1 MLQSFIDGAINDY
14 TTAELAEF
22 EAEDAAASGASDD
35 GISSGALAGAVIGTA
50 LVAVALM
57 TVYSERQRRQNE
69 KSQPTTSS
77 QPHRPSVS
85 VTESNIGII
94 PGSSTV
100 QNQRPSLTRSVSYEG
115 ALDDIGVD
123 ENAFVQMENQKV
135 ALRSIRRTNPAYVES
150 TYFPSTGE
158 VEEEIAGV
166 DKQENA

>member
-22 EAEDAAASGASDD
+22 EAEDAGASGVSDD

-57 TVYSERQRRQNE
+57 TVYSERQRKRIEFPQSTSN
-69 KSQPTTSS
+69 QPR
-77 QPHRPSVS
+77 RPSFS
-85 VTESNIGII
+85 VTESKIGII
-94 PGSSTV
+94 SGSSTV
-100 QNQRPSLTRSVSYEG
+100 QNRRPSLTRSLSYEG
-115 ALDDIGVD
+115 ALDDVGVD
-123 ENAFVQMENQKV
+123 ENAFVQIENQKV
-135 ALRSIRRTNPAYVES
+135 ALRSVRRTNPAYIES
-150 TYFPSTGE
+150 TYFPSTGD

>member
-57 TVYSERQRRQNE
+57 TVYSERQRKRTE
-69 KSQPTTSS
+69 KPQSAISNR
-77 QPHRPSVS
+77 PHRPSLS
-85 VTESNIGII
+85 ATETKIGIT
-94 PGSSTV
+94 PGSNTV
-100 QNQRPSLTRSVSYEG
+100 QNRRPSITRSLSYEG

-123 ENAFVQMENQKV
+123 ENAFVQIENQRV
-135 ALRSIRRTNPAYVES
+135 AIRSVRRTNPAYVES
-150 TYFPSTGE
+150 TYLPSTE
-158 VEEEIAGV
+158 NVEEDIAGV